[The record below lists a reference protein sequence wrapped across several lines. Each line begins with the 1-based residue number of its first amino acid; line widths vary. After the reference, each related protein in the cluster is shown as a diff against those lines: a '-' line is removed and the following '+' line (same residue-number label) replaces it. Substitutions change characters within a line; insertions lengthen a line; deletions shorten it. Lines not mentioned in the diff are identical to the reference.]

1 MARASGTSI
10 AATDG
15 MTSTRISRRRIVS
28 GAAVLLFPRG
38 ALAARTYA
46 PLFRIERSKN
56 ANVVQYDAV
65 VDGPE
70 KLDPR
75 GPVVAYWIMLAQ
87 DGRREGF
94 SSLDE
99 RAYGFKVA
107 PEKGGSWLL
116 YLNATR
122 DRSIRIVSWQGRWVA
137 QIVIA
142 GKSAVLTKMF
152 VSSDESAFIPRV
164 RWVDLFGVDMVTG
177 KPLTE
182 RLKP

>member
-1 MARASGTSI
+1 
-10 AATDG
+10 
-15 MTSTRISRRRIVS
+15 MTSSRITRRSILG
-28 GAAVLLFPRG
+28 GAAVLLLPRV
-38 ALAARTYA
+38 ALAARTYQ

-65 VDGPE
+65 LESPE

-75 GPVVAYWIMLAQ
+75 GPVIAYWIMLAK
-87 DGRREGF
+87 DGRREGL

-122 DRSIRIVSWQGRWVA
+122 DRSIRVVRWQGRWVA
-137 QIVIA
+137 QVVIA
-142 GKSAVLTKMF
+142 GRSAVLTKIF

-164 RWVDLFGVDMVTG
+164 RWVDLFGVDMVNG
-177 KPLTE
+177 KALTE

>member
-1 MARASGTSI
+1 
-10 AATDG
+10 
-15 MTSTRISRRRIVS
+15 MTSSRISRRRILS
-28 GAAVLLFPRG
+28 GAAVLLLPRG
-38 ALAARTYA
+38 ALAARTYL

-65 VDGPE
+65 LESPDR
-70 KLDPR
+70 LDPR
-75 GPVVAYWIMLAQ
+75 APVVAYWIQLAE
-87 DGRREGF
+87 DGRRESL

-107 PEKGGSWLL
+107 PEKSGSWLL

-122 DRSIRIVSWQGRWVA
+122 DRSIRVLNWQGRWVA
-137 QIVIA
+137 QAVIA
-142 GKSAVLTKMF
+142 GRSAVLMKIF

-164 RWVDLFGVDMVTG
+164 KWVDLFGVDMITG

>member
-1 MARASGTSI
+1 
-10 AATDG
+10 
-15 MTSTRISRRRIVS
+15 MTPYRMSRRAIVG
-28 GAAVLLFPRG
+28 GAAALVVVPR
-38 ALAARTYA
+38 AAVAARTYQSI
-46 PLFRIERSKN
+46 FRIERSKN

-65 VDGPE
+65 LDGVD

-75 GPVVAYWIMLAQ
+75 APVLAYWILLAE
-87 DGRREGF
+87 DGRRESL
-94 SSLDE
+94 SSVDK

-137 QIVIA
+137 QVLIG
-142 GKSAVLTKMF
+142 GKSAVLSRIF
-152 VSSDESAFIPRV
+152 VASDESAFIPRV
-164 RWVDLFGVDMVTG
+164 KWVDLFGVDMTTG
-177 KPLTE
+177 KPITE